1 MALLTPFRPIA
12 ALLLAAGLAW
22 VLVVYMTLGHE
33 ALQEATVTAE
43 EDRFWSPGRVA
54 VRLLVVAALVA
65 GIGAALGWAER
76 RKVVALYL
84 RRFQRHT
91 EVLSPRQRGGLGRAV
106 RLVTLQDHRFPPY
119 AVSAAETA
127 LSLLIPLALVATV
140 FGVTNA
146 INADALPVV
155 SDDNDALWRSHIVYS
170 HYVAWWALALGLFA
184 VFHRVRLH
192 RRQTLR
198 VTRPEALAAAVAR
211 VHRLGSPWRR
221 LGWLGLRSTVVET
234 TDALWKDAVQQL
246 LGSTQVAVVDASE
259 GSASVL
265 WELQQLA
272 LHGLPT
278 VLIGTRDGLAATLAG
293 LPAEPWSDTVRQC
306 ERLVFD
312 PADAASLRR
321 FRRELTQALQ
331 RAARP
336 RSALQR
342 PAGRLR
348 AVATAIGVTALMAA
362 TAAVAAAQGV
372 LWQSDRLME
381 LLRMGMPGG

>member
-1 MALLTPFRPIA
+1 MAVLNLVRPFA

-22 VLVVYMTLGHE
+22 ALVVYLTLGHE
-33 ALQEATVTAE
+33 ALQEATVMAE
-43 EDRFWSPGRVA
+43 EDGFWSPGQVA

-91 EVLSPRQRGGLGRAV
+91 EVLSPRQGGGLGRAV
-106 RLVTLQDHRFPPY
+106 RLVTLQDHHFPPY
-119 AVSAAETA
+119 TVSPAETA
-127 LSLLIPLALVATV
+127 LSLLIPFTLVAAA
-140 FGVTNA
+140 FGVTNV

-184 VFHRVRLH
+184 LFHRVRLH
-192 RRQTLR
+192 LRQTLR

-211 VHRLGSPWRR
+211 VHRLSSPWRR
-221 LGWLGLRSTVVET
+221 LGWLGMRSTVVET
-234 TDALWKDAVQQL
+234 TDALWQDAVLRL

-272 LHGLPT
+272 LQRLPT

-293 LPAEPWSDTVRQC
+293 LPAEPWADTVRQC

-321 FRRELTQALQ
+321 FRRELTQVLQ

-342 PAGRLR
+342 PDGQLR
-348 AVATAIGVTALMAA
+348 ARAMAVGATALMAA
-362 TAAVAAAQGV
+362 TAAMAAAQGV
-372 LWQSDRLME
+372 LWQSDRLIE
-381 LLRMGMPGG
+381 LLRTWMPGG